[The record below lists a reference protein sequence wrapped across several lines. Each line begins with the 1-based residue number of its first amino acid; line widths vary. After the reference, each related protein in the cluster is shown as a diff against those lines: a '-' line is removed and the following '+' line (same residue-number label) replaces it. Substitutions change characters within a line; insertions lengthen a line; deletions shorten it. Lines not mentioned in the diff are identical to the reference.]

1 MFSLLK
7 INNPKVIG
15 YYHSRQSR
23 LIVLLLILTPL
34 CGQKTLAE
42 TVPEP
47 VFGGQ
52 VYIEQ
57 AGTPGKPAVVLIH
70 GLGDEAATS
79 WKTTTTYL
87 EKDYAL
93 FKFDLPGFRRSSKAN
108 ELYSPENYTKLIRFL
123 TQKYVESPF
132 HLVGHSMGGA
142 IALDYAATHP
152 NDVKTLTLANPA
164 GILHRLAY
172 SQFLVPLGIDFM
184 TNGSLP
190 AKDRLSQFAGK
201 IMSSLD
207 QRLPVNLETMMPLPI
222 FRAQFLGGNPKTIS
236 AMALVLHD
244 FSQIP
249 EQVTAPT
256 LIVWGE
262 HDSIAPV
269 RTGHVLNALIPN
281 SQLEIISGAGHVPF
295 VEAPRKFH
303 QFLLNHLAHP
313 KVNATLSSP
322 RLPNRVQHTAQSCE
336 NEQNK
341 VYTGTIEQ
349 LSIRHCSK
357 ILIQDARITQLS
369 IIDSTVEIRNS
380 HLKSDRIALISQSSH
395 ITLTAGTVEGD
406 IAIKVYQSQLD
417 VAGTLII
424 GKTAAITA
432 PVESTA
438 LFSLGRIDSPHQ
450 PGHIMHGQTL
460 ITPHKPL

>member
-1 MFSLLK
+1 M
-7 INNPKVIG
+7 
-15 YYHSRQSR
+15 
-23 LIVLLLILTPL
+23 LLLIFIVG
-34 CGQKTLAE
+34 GQKTFAE
-42 TVPEP
+42 TIPEP

-52 VYIEQ
+52 AYIEQ

-79 WKTTTTYL
+79 WDTTTTYL
-87 EKDYAL
+87 EKDYAI

-123 TQKYVESPF
+123 TQKYVPPPF

-142 IALDYAATHP
+142 IALNYVATHP
-152 NDVKTLTLANPA
+152 DDVKTLTLANPA

-172 SQFLVPLGIDFM
+172 SKFLVPLGIDFM

-190 AKDRLSQFAGK
+190 GKDRLSQFAGK

-207 QRLPVNLETMMPLPI
+207 QRLPVNLEAMMPLPV
-222 FRAQFLGGNPKTIS
+222 FRAQVLGGNPNTIA

-249 EQVTAPT
+249 EQVKAPT

-262 HDSIAPV
+262 NDSIAPV
-269 RTGHVLNALIPN
+269 RTGYVLNALIPN
-281 SQLEIISGAGHVPF
+281 SQLEIISDAGHIPF

-303 QFLLNHLAHP
+303 QFLLSHLSRPKALTAH
-313 KVNATLSSP
+313 SFS

-336 NEQNK
+336 NEKNK

-357 ILIQDARITQLS
+357 VLIQDARITQLS
-369 IIDSTVEIRNS
+369 IVDSTVEIRNS
-380 HLKSDRIALISQSSH
+380 HLKSDRTALISQSSH
-395 ITLTAGTVEGD
+395 ITFTAGTVEGD
-406 IAIKVYQSQLD
+406 IAIKAYQSQLD
-417 VAGTLII
+417 IAGTLII

-450 PGHIMHGQTL
+450 PGQIMHGQTV

>member
-79 WKTTTTYL
+79 WNTTTTYL

-172 SQFLVPLGIDFM
+172 S
-184 TNGSLP
+184 
-190 AKDRLSQFAGK
+190 
-201 IMSSLD
+201 
-207 QRLPVNLETMMPLPI
+207 
-222 FRAQFLGGNPKTIS
+222 
-236 AMALVLHD
+236 
-244 FSQIP
+244 
-249 EQVTAPT
+249 
-256 LIVWGE
+256 
-262 HDSIAPV
+262 
-269 RTGHVLNALIPN
+269 
-281 SQLEIISGAGHVPF
+281 
-295 VEAPRKFH
+295 
-303 QFLLNHLAHP
+303 
-313 KVNATLSSP
+313 
-322 RLPNRVQHTAQSCE
+322 
-336 NEQNK
+336 
-341 VYTGTIEQ
+341 
-349 LSIRHCSK
+349 
-357 ILIQDARITQLS
+357 
-369 IIDSTVEIRNS
+369 
-380 HLKSDRIALISQSSH
+380 
-395 ITLTAGTVEGD
+395 
-406 IAIKVYQSQLD
+406 
-417 VAGTLII
+417 
-424 GKTAAITA
+424 
-432 PVESTA
+432 
-438 LFSLGRIDSPHQ
+438 
-450 PGHIMHGQTL
+450 
-460 ITPHKPL
+460 